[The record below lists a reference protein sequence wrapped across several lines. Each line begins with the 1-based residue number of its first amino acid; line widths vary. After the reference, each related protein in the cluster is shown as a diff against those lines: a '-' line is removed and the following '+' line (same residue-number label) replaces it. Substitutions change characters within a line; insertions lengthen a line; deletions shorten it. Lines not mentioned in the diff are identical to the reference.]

1 MILNLRFLEK
11 AVSYWPVE
19 GLLTSHNGL
28 ANKFV
33 ISGLKRT
40 QHVLNLFD
48 ELYKSNVCGNDVSI
62 LPTPAV
68 NVT

>member
-1 MILNLRFLEK
+1 MILKLGFLEK
-11 AVSYWPVE
+11 AVSYWPAE
-19 GLLTSHNGL
+19 RPLASHTGI

-48 ELYKSNVCGNDVSI
+48 ELY
-62 LPTPAV
+62 
-68 NVT
+68 

>member
-1 MILNLRFLEK
+1 MVLKLGFLEK
-11 AVSYWPVE
+11 AVSYWPAE
-19 GLLTSHNGL
+19 RPLASHTGI

-48 ELYKSNVCGNDVSI
+48 ELY
-62 LPTPAV
+62 
-68 NVT
+68 